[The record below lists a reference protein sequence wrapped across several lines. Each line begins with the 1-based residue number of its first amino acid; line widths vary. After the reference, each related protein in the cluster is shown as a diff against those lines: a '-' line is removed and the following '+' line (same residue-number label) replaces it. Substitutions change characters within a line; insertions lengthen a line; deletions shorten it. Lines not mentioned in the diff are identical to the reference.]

1 MGIFQK
7 LSTVLKS
14 NINDLIARAE
24 NPEKMLNQII
34 LDMRDQLAK
43 AKREVAAAIADERK
57 LRAQL
62 DDEVKQTRDWEHRAM
77 LAVKEGRDDLAKQ
90 ALIRQQ
96 EHAQRAATIDQTWTA
111 QAQETEKLKGSL
123 RQLNDKI
130 EEAKRKRNLLI
141 AKQKRAQAQKRI
153 HETMSGLSDTS
164 AFEAFN
170 RMAEKIEESERR
182 TVAQVEVNEAALQD
196 SEYLYM
202 EGYLVTSDS
211 ARGAAIHTRKLAQQH
226 GVKTAISLSDP
237 GMVEFFSEGLREM
250 IGEQVDLLF
259 CNEDEALAWTGTSSV
274 ALAAEAL
281 KQDAASFAIT
291 LGGDGALV
299 YDGQQLIEIAPH
311 PVQAID
317 TNGAGDMFAG
327 AFLYAISHG
336 HDFASA
342 GLLACRSAAELVCQY
357 GPRLPADTHSSLL
370 SEVLKG

>member
-7 LSTVLKS
+7 FSTLLKS

-62 DDEVKQTRDWEHRAM
+62 DDEIKQTRDWEHRAM

-90 ALIRQQ
+90 ALMRQQ
-96 EHAQRAATIDQTWTA
+96 EHAQRAATLEQTWTA
-111 QAQETEKLKGSL
+111 QAEETEKLKGSL

-141 AKQKRAQAQKRI
+141 AKQKRAQAQRRI

-182 TVAQVEVNEAALQD
+182 SVAQAEV
-196 SEYLYM
+196 
-202 EGYLVTSDS
+202 
-211 ARGAAIHTRKLAQQH
+211 
-226 GVKTAISLSDP
+226 
-237 GMVEFFSEGLREM
+237 
-250 IGEQVDLLF
+250 
-259 CNEDEALAWTGTSSV
+259 
-274 ALAAEAL
+274 AEAL
-281 KQDAASFAIT
+281 TGDT
-291 LGGDGALV
+291 LEQEFLRLESGGDDADVEGRLMALKQEM
-299 YDGQQLIEIAPH
+299 GLISGP
-311 PVQAID
+311 
-317 TNGAGDMFAG
+317 
-327 AFLYAISHG
+327 
-336 HDFASA
+336 
-342 GLLACRSAAELVCQY
+342 AAEEPKALSPGKEKEEDVEEEGVDAEAQEEEDA
-357 GPRLPADTHSSLL
+357 PVADAVLL
-370 SEVLKG
+370 EEFEQLEKKDSTE

>member
-7 LSTVLKS
+7 FSTLLKS

-62 DDEVKQTRDWEHRAM
+62 DDEIKQTRDWEHRAM

-96 EHAQRAATIDQTWTA
+96 EHAQRAAALEQTWSA
-111 QAQETEKLKGSL
+111 QAQETENLKGSL

-141 AKQKRAQAQKRI
+141 AKQKRAQAQRRI

-182 TVAQVEVNEAALQD
+182 
-196 SEYLYM
+196 S
-202 EGYLVTSDS
+202 
-211 ARGAAIHTRKLAQQH
+211 LAQAE
-226 GVKTAISLSDP
+226 V
-237 GMVEFFSEGLREM
+237 
-250 IGEQVDLLF
+250 
-259 CNEDEALAWTGTSSV
+259 
-274 ALAAEAL
+274 AEAL
-281 KQDAASFAIT
+281 SGDT
-291 LGGDGALV
+291 LEHEFMRLEAGGGEADV
-299 YDGQQLIEIAPH
+299 EDR
-311 PVQAID
+311 
-317 TNGAGDMFAG
+317 
-327 AFLYAISHG
+327 
-336 HDFASA
+336 
-342 GLLACRSAAELVCQY
+342 LLALKAEMGLIA
-357 GPRLPADTHSSLL
+357 GPSSEKPKALTPGEDEEEEEGSVEAEAQENGDAPVADAVLL
-370 SEVLKG
+370 EEFEQLEKKDPEA

>member
-1 MGIFQK
+1 MGIFHK
-7 LSTVLKS
+7 FSTLLKS

-62 DDEVKQTRDWEHRAM
+62 DDEIKQTRDWEHRAM

-90 ALIRQQ
+90 ALVRQQ
-96 EHAQRAATIDQTWTA
+96 EHAQRAQTLEQTWAA

-141 AKQKRAQAQKRI
+141 AKQKRAQAQRRI

-182 TVAQVEVNEAALQD
+182 
-196 SEYLYM
+196 S
-202 EGYLVTSDS
+202 
-211 ARGAAIHTRKLAQQH
+211 LAQAE
-226 GVKTAISLSDP
+226 V
-237 GMVEFFSEGLREM
+237 
-250 IGEQVDLLF
+250 
-259 CNEDEALAWTGTSSV
+259 
-274 ALAAEAL
+274 AEAL
-281 KQDAASFAIT
+281 TGDTLEQDFLRLESGYGDVDVDNRLLALKQEMGLIAGPESEKPK
-291 LGGDGALV
+291 AL
-299 YDGQQLIEIAPH
+299 
-311 PVQAID
+311 
-317 TNGAGDMFAG
+317 GAGKDDESEDDGVDAEAQEQG
-327 AFLYAISHG
+327 DDAPVA
-336 HDFASA
+336 DAV
-342 GLLACRSAAELVCQY
+342 LLEEFEELEKRE
-357 GPRLPADTHSSLL
+357 PK
-370 SEVLKG
+370 E